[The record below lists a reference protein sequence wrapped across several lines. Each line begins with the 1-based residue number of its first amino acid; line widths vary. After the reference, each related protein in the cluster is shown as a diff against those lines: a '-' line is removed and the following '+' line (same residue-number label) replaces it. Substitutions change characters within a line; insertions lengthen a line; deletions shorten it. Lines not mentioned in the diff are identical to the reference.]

1 MIATVRTNRNHG
13 LSLLNGSVY
22 NILIVDD
29 EPLIC
34 WSLENSLRKAGYR
47 ASSVRSAEQAF
58 DKLNSSKFD
67 LVITD
72 MKLPQHDGF
81 EIATASKQLFP
92 KSVVMMITAYG
103 DELSRRRATESGID
117 YFVDKPFNL
126 SELVVLVN
134 EILRRKRKGE

>member
-47 ASSVRSAEQAF
+47 ASSVWSAEQAF

-81 EIATASKQLFP
+81 EIATVSKRLFP

-103 DELSRRRATESGID
+103 DEPARRHADEVGVD
-117 YFVDKPFNL
+117 YFIDKPFNL
-126 SELVVLVN
+126 TEFVLLVDKVL
-134 EILRRKRKGE
+134 KRQLN